1 MLHQEIFLFL
11 KSQTWEFY
19 AVEAD
24 HSDEALM
31 KCLREKGWEP
41 SGLIYLGRMEGH
53 LPKKPHSLDGYG
65 PGSPPNPPQAEET
78 PAGWG
83 SLKLHEVVS

>member
-1 MLHQEIFLFL
+1 MPNQEIFLFL
-11 KSQTWEFY
+11 KTQTWEYY
-19 AVEAD
+19 AVEAA

-53 LPKKPHSLDGYG
+53 LPKKPQSLGGYG
-65 PGSPPNPPQAEET
+65 HGLPANPPQAEES

-83 SLKLHEVVS
+83 TLELHEAVS